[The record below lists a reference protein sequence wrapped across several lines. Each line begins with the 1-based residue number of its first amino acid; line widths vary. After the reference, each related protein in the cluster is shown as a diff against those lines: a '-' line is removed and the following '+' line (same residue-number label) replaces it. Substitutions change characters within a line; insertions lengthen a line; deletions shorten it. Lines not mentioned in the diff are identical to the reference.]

1 MNHVSDSLR
10 EVLAGCGMHVRT
22 AGTGLHV
29 VNGKAGSSHEGAS
42 RQVVAD
48 APREE
53 DARHRPLPRSVSPG
67 KLDMT
72 MRKWRTIRVRPLL
85 MVIDGGMA

>member
-1 MNHVSDSLR
+1 MEPVSS
-10 EVLAGCGMHVRT
+10 VIYRT
-22 AGTGLHV
+22 LMRQAIA
-29 VNGKAGSSHEGAS
+29 NGRGGARDGRRMEKAGSSHEGAS
-42 RQVVAD
+42 RQVRTD

-53 DARHRPLPRSVSPG
+53 VARHRPLPRSVSPG

-85 MVIDGGMA
+85 MIIDGGMA